1 MLKGSPL
8 VPQPSSTTIQPQ
20 ATCAPEAIRPGLL
33 IEDSGSTGKD
43 LNVGAL
49 KKFNTRHLRLLYF
62 LSILHLLYLP
72 VSFAEHTRYWRQSTY
87 EEFLKGSSNG
97 VAVRSDGRLELSPR
111 FKLLSDADA
120 SYLWSVRTDAKG
132 TLYAAGGAP
141 AKVFRFDANGKP
153 RTAFES
159 NDLAAQAIAFDA
171 KGTLYVGTSP
181 DGKVYR
187 VSASGEKAVF
197 FDPKTKYIWDLAF
210 GSDGTLYVA
219 TGDKG
224 QVFAVAP
231 DGKSEL
237 FYNSDEAHIR
247 VLAFDPH
254 GNLIVGTEP
263 SGRVLRV
270 TRVASKSANKKDKDA
285 GVAEGFVLYET
296 SKREVTSLAVAPD
309 GDIYVAA
316 IGEKQRTGQSGTTI
330 ITTTQGV
337 TTITGGNPVGGTQ
350 QQNPT
355 PFVPFPPL
363 LSSSIYHIAADGAP
377 EELWTSRDDVVY
389 ALALNSDGRLLAG
402 TGNNGALLAID
413 GRGVFAQLA
422 KAGSAQITGITRD
435 GNGKIFLCT
444 ANPGKV
450 FSVGPEYEPEGTY
463 ESRSFDA
470 QLFSQWGRLEWWS
483 PPPATPGK
491 SAATSSEPRLEFFAR
506 SGNTEEPSKEW
517 SRWFGPYSK
526 VGTRVEAPA
535 ARFVQWKAVIH
546 DGRPGD
552 GIDWVSI
559 AYLPRNVAPVIDG
572 IAVQDPGVRVQ
583 SNVIPSGQPP
593 NISLKMPPA
602 ANPSGGVVIS
612 QSTSQARFE
621 QPPQGVS
628 QKGYQSVLW
637 TAHDENDDELR
648 FAVYYRG
655 ENETQWKLLRDKLDQ
670 KFYSWD
676 STALPD
682 GAYYLRI
689 VASDAPSNPT
699 AVARDAVRESER
711 FVVDNTPPVIEH
723 LQASVTVTPP
733 KGNLVSLQ
741 TSLVKFTA
749 RDATSS
755 IERAQYSVDG
765 GDWILLAP
773 VGNVSD
779 TLEEHYEFALAAGL
793 EPGEHSVAVR
803 AYDRFENVGSA
814 KATFSVPA
822 AAKP

>member
-1 MLKGSPL
+1 MLGVAICKYLPRRTGLHVARVGSFSL
-8 VPQPSSTTIQPQ
+8 
-20 ATCAPEAIRPGLL
+20 
-33 IEDSGSTGKD
+33 
-43 LNVGAL
+43 
-49 KKFNTRHLRLLYF
+49 LLYF
-62 LSILHLLYLP
+62 ITSLSSP
-72 VSFAEHTRYWRQSTY
+72 VFAEHTRNWRQSTY
-87 EEFLKGSSNG
+87 EEFLKGTSTG

-120 SYLWSVRTDAKG
+120 SYLWSVRVDAKG
-132 TLYAAGGAP
+132 TLYAAGGSP

-153 RTAFES
+153 TTAFES
-159 NDLAAQAIAFDA
+159 TELAAQALAFDA
-171 KGTLYVGTSP
+171 KGSLYVGTSP

-187 VSASGEKAVF
+187 VTPSGEKSVF

-210 GSDGTLYVA
+210 GSDGILYVA
-219 TGDKG
+219 TGDRG
-224 QVFAVAP
+224 QVFAVSP

-270 TRVASKSANKKDKDA
+270 IRKTNKSADKDKDA
-285 GVAEGFVLYET
+285 GATEGFVLYET
-296 SKREVTSLAVAPD
+296 SKREITSLAVAPD
-309 GDIYVAA
+309 GNIYVAA
-316 IGEKQRTGQSGTTI
+316 IGEKQRSTTQGGTTI
-330 ITTTQGV
+330 ITNAQGV
-337 TTITGGNPVGGTQ
+337 TTITGGGVIGGTQ
-350 QQNPT
+350 QQNVT

-363 LSSSIYHIAADGAP
+363 LSSSIYRIAGDGAP
-377 EELWTSRDDVVY
+377 EELWTSRDDIVY

-422 KAGSAQITGITRD
+422 KAGSAQITGISRSA
-435 GNGKIFLCT
+435 NGKIFLCT

-470 QLFSQWGRLEWWS
+470 QLFSQWGRIEWWS
-483 PPPATPGK
+483 PPPATPAK
-491 SAATSSEPRLEFFAR
+491 TAASSSEPRLEFFVR
-506 SGNTEEPSKEW
+506 SGNTEDPGKEW

-526 VGTRVEAPA
+526 PSSAECPPS
-535 ARFVQWKAVIH
+535 RFAQWKAVIH

-552 GIDWVSI
+552 GIDWVSL

-572 IAVQDPGVRVQ
+572 IAVQDAGVRAQ
-583 SNVIPSGQPP
+583 STNALQSGQQP
-593 NISLKMPPA
+593 STGLKMPPSA
-602 ANPSGGVVIS
+602 SPTTGVVIS
-612 QSTSQARFE
+612 QSPSPARFE
-621 QPPQGVS
+621 QPPQGFS

-637 TAHDENDDELR
+637 SAHDENDDELR

-655 ENETQWKLLRDKLDQ
+655 ENETQWKLLKDKLDQ

-676 STALPD
+676 STSLPD

-689 VASDAPSNPT
+689 MASDAPSNPPAT
-699 AVARDAVRESER
+699 ALDTARESER
-711 FVVDNTPPVIEH
+711 FVVDNTPPVIEG
-723 LQASVTVTPP
+723 LQATGVAMRTGAAPPVRSVIVT
-733 KGNLVSLQ
+733 L
-741 TSLVKFTA
+741 TA

-765 GDWILLAP
+765 GDWILVAP
-773 VGNVSD
+773 KGGITDAS
-779 TLEEHYEFALAAGL
+779 EERYEFSLIELA
-793 EPGEHSVAVR
+793 PGEHSIAVR

-814 KATFSVPA
+814 KATFTVPA
-822 AAKP
+822 AKP